1 MKGEKTPNI
10 NHIEHLS
17 RHEGERLAF
26 DRLHTNH
33 ATAQPLNDAA
43 ADDATSRKYT
53 SAVSTCWA
61 DAPSTAATKRSR
73 RSKRFIV

>member
-43 ADDATSRKYT
+43 ADDATITQIHFGSFDLLGRCAEYGRHKE
-53 SAVSTCWA
+53 
-61 DAPSTAATKRSR
+61 K
-73 RSKRFIV
+73 